1 MFLKHIASFPSK
13 VMSYIS
19 INAIYSTTCSTF
31 VLFVGLLLHMYI
43 ASFCDECMYIVVHN
57 NTTGTF
63 ESAFP

>member
-19 INAIYSTTCSTF
+19 INAIYSTSTF
-31 VLFVGLLLHMYI
+31 VLFVGLLLHIYI
-43 ASFCDECMYIVVHN
+43 ASFCDKCMYIAVHN